1 MRKMHTYLDEALKGA
16 KTENDVKKALIQA
29 YNQVEADWVLLAK

>member
-16 KTENDVKKALIQA
+16 KTENDIKNAISQA
-29 YNQVEADWVLLAK
+29 YNRVEADWV